1 MALQKEFPQKWK
13 VVKQV
18 KCLLEVKKYSTE
30 KRKKKKV
37 QYMWMDTWADSESR
51 ALLSV

>member
-1 MALQKEFPQKWK
+1 MTRPWPFGFTERIPTKTESSETS
-13 VVKQV
+13 
-18 KCLLEVKKYSTE
+18 EVFIRS
-30 KRKKKKV
+30 KKV